1 MGDAPPRF
9 NGQRRRLLT
18 DPRSPLCCLAR
29 TVPFLRRPRDAS
41 HTSRAART
49 HVKRRFKTLGQNGR
63 PDEVPPLS
71 AAQRLAACS
80 AGSKDRFTNETV
92 FRKTTTDRGVSKHK
106 AFQPRD
112 QAEGSA
118 PEAHSLALSLAKNI
132 FGLLDVDSFPNALA
146 FQTKFQ
152 PSECQKKWN
161 TQNFPKKRPALC
173 CQLCLHLAAGVWQ
186 FFYKKNSEMSAY
198 F

>member
-1 MGDAPPRF
+1 MFFTVLHKERSVLRLLLEDVGRNQQRGFGRLRASCVGDAPPRF

-118 PEAHSLALSLAKNI
+118 PEAHSLALSR
-132 FGLLDVDSFPNALA
+132 
-146 FQTKFQ
+146 
-152 PSECQKKWN
+152 KK
-161 TQNFPKKRPALC
+161 
-173 CQLCLHLAAGVWQ
+173 
-186 FFYKKNSEMSAY
+186 Y
-198 F
+198 FWLT